1 KKCPGLWSPLL
12 RCSEEPVQQVH
23 FARLTALRL
32 LHTETSNAI
41 FKRRVMVT
49 STGAL
54 VGMASWCFASCGA
67 FIVPTPTTL
76 SARPTSTAARMS
88 AGSDY
93 VSTLPGAPFADG
105 KVWDPVGLSSEADPD
120 DIKKWRETEIKHG
133 RVAMLASV
141 GVLVA
146 ENFHPLFLGPD
157 YIGPAIFHFEEITA
171 RFPQFWALTLLA
183 IAWLEYR
190 QINIGFAELDPV
202 TGEGGMRLDY
212 VPGDLGFDPLGLA
225 PEDED
230 ELNVMKTKELNH
242 GRLAMIGI
250 TGMIVQELVRPL
262 PILG

>member
-1 KKCPGLWSPLL
+1 
-12 RCSEEPVQQVH
+12 VH
-23 FARLTALRL
+23 FARLTALSL
-32 LHTETSNAI
+32 LHTQTSNAI
-41 FKRRVMVT
+41 LKRCVMVT
-49 STGAL
+49 STGTL
-54 VGMASWCFASCGA
+54 VGMVSLCFAFSCEA
-67 FIVPTPTTL
+67 FIASAPTIL
-76 SARPTSTAARMS
+76 SARPTSTAVARMS

-105 KVWDPVGLSSEADPD
+105 KVWDPMGLSSEADPE
-120 DIKKWRETEIKHG
+120 DIKKWREAEIKHG

-146 ENFHPLFLGPD
+146 ENFHPLFLGAD

-171 RFPQFWALTLLA
+171 GFPQFWALTLLA

-202 TGEGGMRLDY
+202 TGEGGMRADY
-212 VPGDLGFDPLGLA
+212 DPGDLGFDPLGLA

-242 GRLAMIGI
+242 GRLAMIGV
-250 TGMIVQELVRPL
+250 TGMIVQELVKPA